1 MSELLTIGEVA
12 ERAGVRTSALRYY
25 DELGLLPPATRV
37 SGRRRYTHEDV
48 ARVGVIL
55 LLTDVGF
62 TLAEVG
68 TLLASRARSPKAWHE
83 LAEAKIEELR
93 RAAEQA
99 DLARRTIEHALH
111 CPHDDI
117 LDCPRFWA
125 GVGDRLAGR
134 PLAEPST
141 VRGAA
146 N

>member
-1 MSELLTIGEVA
+1 MPDLLTIGEVA
-12 ERAGVRTSALRYY
+12 EQAGVRTSALRYY
-25 DELGLLPPATRV
+25 DELGLLPPAGRE
-37 SGRRRYTHEDV
+37 SGRRRYTADAV

-83 LAEAKIEELR
+83 LAQAKVEELR

-99 DLARRTIEHALH
+99 DLARSTLEHAMN
-111 CPHDDI
+111 CPKDDI
-117 LDCPRFWA
+117 LDCPKFWA
-125 GVGDRLAGR
+125 LVGDRLAGR

-141 VRGAA
+141 GAA
-146 N
+146 S